1 MKKSNFAGLNF
12 KGMSI
17 SFKDSITVIL
27 TLFAVIDILG
37 SIPVIFSLRKK
48 QGSIHPGK
56 ATLFAGALMIVF
68 LFVGKHM
75 LSFIGIDIA
84 SFAIAGSIVIFIIGL
99 EMVLGQNFFK
109 PDPESSDISI
119 VPLAFPLIAGA
130 GSLTTILSLRV
141 QFGAPELVVGILVN
155 LAIVYFVLRSIPWME
170 NKIGSNTLNILRR
183 IFGVLLLAI
192 AVKIFQTNVL
202 GFIQG

>member
-1 MKKSNFAGLNF
+1 
-12 KGMSI
+12 MSI
-17 SFKDSITVIL
+17 SLKDSITVTL

-56 ATLFAGALMIVF
+56 ATIFAGALMIAF
-68 LFVGKHM
+68 LFLGERM
-75 LSFIGIDIA
+75 LGFIGIDIA
-84 SFAIAGSIVIFIIGL
+84 SFAIAGSIVIFLIGL

-109 PDPESSDISI
+109 PDPESNDISI

-130 GSLTTILSLRV
+130 GSLTTILSLKAE
-141 QFGAPELVVGILVN
+141 FGIGDLVVGIIVN
-155 LAIVYFVLRSIPWME
+155 LLLVFMVLKLIPWME
-170 NKIGSNTLNILRR
+170 NRIGSNTLNILRR

-192 AVKIFQTNVL
+192 AVKIFQSNLLT
-202 GFIQG
+202 FIGQ